1 MDEGIVILAS
11 LHFAIVNGSLF
22 CSPVSWASSVGR
34 FCFSF
39 CIYAILLLQKQFAI
53 GVNDVTRVLERMP
66 PATATNSTY
75 SSTEAQ
81 TVSGRRR
88 APLVPLQVSFISYFA
103 FIRNLPMKL
112 EPLDFLC
119 LYIRCKEM
127 WNCSIFVSNTIIFC
141 SVLLV
146 KTKTS
151 VPFCFLRKFSLIFAT
166 LNFFFCCILWF

>member
-1 MDEGIVILAS
+1 MEVAKASRGGLPEKIWMKVLLSWLHYILPS
-11 LHFAIVNGSLF
+11 LMAV
-22 CSPVSWASSVGR
+22 CSVLLSPETVCSVGR

-103 FIRNLPMKL
+103 FIKNLPMKL

-127 WNCSIFVSNTIIFC
+127 
-141 SVLLV
+141 
-146 KTKTS
+146 
-151 VPFCFLRKFSLIFAT
+151 
-166 LNFFFCCILWF
+166 